1 MHFPTQ
7 SSLHR
12 LTDSVAFPYS
22 RREHR
27 WVPRVAPRASSHP
40 HPSPGTMAQQS
51 DQSGRH
57 CYPVPARGI
66 SSPGLCEGHPL
77 KGPPCQE
84 PHSAG
89 TWSSLTLGE
98 DLILLT
104 VAQAF
109 PDHPLFFH
117 FAVFSPGHPLQPPPA
132 LKKNH
137 PARGNLSVIFLS
149 PQYLPRPKP
158 KYICILPEHR
168 APRADNTGSLQSFQG
183 PARCL

>member
-7 SSLHR
+7 SSPHR

-27 WVPRVAPRASSHP
+27 WVPGVAPRASSHP

-89 TWSSLTLGE
+89 TSSSLTLGE

-117 FAVFSPGHPLQPPPA
+117 FAVFSPGHRETLCSHPQLSRRTTQPEATSWLFSCLPSTCPGPGPSTFA
-132 LKKNH
+132 SS
-137 PARGNLSVIFLS
+137 LSI
-149 PQYLPRPKP
+149 P
-158 KYICILPEHR
+158 C
-168 APRADNTGSLQSFQG
+168 
-183 PARCL
+183 